1 MTIFRNFELENI
13 ALINKKK
20 CEYLM
25 FAVLRQDKFSHFL
38 VLLRQNWIHSGS
50 GATATAVNPVD

>member
-1 MTIFRNFELENI
+1 
-13 ALINKKK
+13 
-20 CEYLM
+20 M